1 MINKL
6 FIIYY
11 YMIYYQY
18 DYYDFHYI
26 INSSYLKD

>member
-6 FIIYY
+6 FIICY

-26 INSSYLKD
+26 INSSYLKN